1 MSSKV
6 AESNKQIVIVGGGTS
21 GWMTAAL
28 MSQVMRS
35 SGQSITVIEPPGPRG
50 IGVGEAS
57 VISMVHA
64 PSSLDQ
70 RLACGSEIDDSYL

>member
-1 MSSKV
+1 MSNRV
-6 AESNKQIVIVGGGTS
+6 AESTKRIVIVVGGTS

-35 SGQSITVIEPPGPRG
+35 SRQSITVIEPTGPRG

-57 VISMVHA
+57 VIFPGTVA
-64 PSSLDQ
+64 EEA
-70 RLACGSEIDDSYL
+70 RC

>member
-1 MSSKV
+1 MSNKV
-6 AESNKQIVIVGGGTS
+6 AESLKRIVIVGGGTS

-35 SGQSITVIEPPGPRG
+35 SRQSITVIEPPGPRG

-57 VISMVHA
+57 VIFHGTVA
-64 PSSLDQ
+64 E
-70 RLACGSEIDDSYL
+70 AAGC